1 MTAIHRHAY
10 GYQRHTS
17 LDLTA
22 ATEAVTERLHE
33 QGFGILVTID
43 VQATLRAKLGI
54 ERAPY
59 AILGA
64 SATRRWHT
72 RLAAEPE
79 LGLLLPCNV
88 VVYADG
94 QGRAAVSA
102 IDPIALFAVVGRAEL
117 APVAEEVAR
126 RLQLALAGLPD

>member
-1 MTAIHRHAY
+1 MSRRRCARSSASSARPTP
-10 GYQRHTS
+10 S
-17 LDLTA
+17 W
-22 ATEAVTERLHE
+22 
-33 QGFGILVTID
+33 
-43 VQATLRAKLGI
+43 
-54 ERAPY
+54 AP
-59 AILGA
+59 
-64 SATRRWHT
+64 ATRRWHT

>member
-64 SATRRWHT
+64 CNPPLAHQAGGRTRARP
-72 RLAAEPE
+72 AAA
-79 LGLLLPCNV
+79 LPV

-94 QGRAAVSA
+94 QGRAAVST

>member
-10 GYQRHTS
+10 GRQRHTS

-22 ATEAVTERLHE
+22 ATEAVTERLRE
-33 QGFGILVTID
+33 QGFGILATID

-59 AILGA
+59 TILGA
-64 SATRRWHT
+64 CNPPLAHQA
-72 RLAAEPE
+72 LAAAPE

-88 VVYADG
+88 VVYADD
-94 QGRAAVSA
+94 QGRTVVSA
-102 IDPIALFAVVGRAEL
+102 IDPIALFSAVGRAEL